1 MLIRYHSY
9 PPFAATDNNPE
20 RKLLKIASNGELAK
34 GFTLRKLCILERAD
48 VLGRIS
54 NNADDYL
61 DRIGYCE
68 MLADDICCMDAPY
81 TFADTYSK
89 RAFFRGSIKWRD
101 QKLYNDAWGEVIML
115 AGLPGTGKDT

>member
-1 MLIRYHSY
+1 MSIYHNRNAHTSCQKDMLIRYHSY

-54 NNADDYL
+54 NNADDYRKGEF
-61 DRIGYCE
+61 DCYQRN
-68 MLADDICCMDAPY
+68 DDSRYFIDNSIIFDMMIYHHKD
-81 TFADTYSK
+81 SK
-89 RAFFRGSIKWRD
+89 LN
-101 QKLYNDAWGEVIML
+101 KL
-115 AGLPGTGKDT
+115 